1 MNVGT
6 VLCQEEILIIGE
18 GRVMLS
24 FSAADQLKALKA
36 LISFYYALH
45 FCYPK
50 ACFNTFTFKN
60 TFSKS
65 STRIILPRILFLFL
79 CNDHWDTPC
88 SFLNWSWPKKMFSKQ
103 LLSFFIQVEAFPS
116 SNLVCWKYSC
126 LLSD

>member
-24 FSAADQLKALKA
+24 FSAGDQHKALKA

-50 ACFNTFTFKN
+50 ACFNTFTFLQKYVL
-60 TFSKS
+60 K
-65 STRIILPRILFLFL
+65 ILNSNHTPAHTLFIF
-79 CNDHWDTPC
+79 
-88 SFLNWSWPKKMFSKQ
+88 M
-103 LLSFFIQVEAFPS
+103 
-116 SNLVCWKYSC
+116 
-126 LLSD
+126 